1 MDQTRRDLALWLP
14 LLLSGRAAADDTSV
28 LPSKAYSFDSL
39 AAKTNSA
46 NGMEIRQVFKGKTQT
61 GCPLALHIST
71 LPPGEMPHPP
81 HRHVHEELM
90 LIKDG
95 ILQFTISGQ
104 VSTVGPGSAVYINSN
119 ELHGMKNVGKSA
131 AQYFVVEIGAE
142 SA

>member
-14 LLLSGRAAADDTSV
+14 ALLSAQAGAGSSV
-28 LPSKAYSFDSL
+28 LPSKCYEFGSL
-39 AAKTNSA
+39 PVKTNPT
-46 NGMEIRQVFKGKTQT
+46 NHMEIREVFRGKTQT

-81 HRHVHEELM
+81 HRHIHEEMM
-90 LIKDG
+90 LIKQG
-95 ILQFTISGQ
+95 RLQFTISGQ
-104 VSTVGPGSAVYINSN
+104 VSTVEEGSAVYINSN
-119 ELHGMKNVGKSA
+119 ELHGMKNVGDVA